1 MRYWNP
7 VWISKETTEDD
18 RTTHFISLRHDDA
31 NESDLLRT
39 RYVFEESKSLIKIC
53 IRGIFVLDE
62 NKQIFFE
69 KWPFGEK
76 LQHELLEAHLVTA
89 GASLVLGDNGD
100 MQCPHN
106 WLNWGSWLESEI
118 VASWQYFVTDLKTQ
132 QYRWSGHCCCDQCG
146 KKAISRQIQLLCNWN
161 CSQTDEENASLRFH

>member
-1 MRYWNP
+1 MKKVKVWLRSAWEAFLRWMRT
-7 VWISKETTEDD
+7 S
-18 RTTHFISLRHDDA
+18 RF
-31 NESDLLRT
+31 
-39 RYVFEESKSLIKIC
+39 
-53 IRGIFVLDE
+53 
-62 NKQIFFE
+62 FFE

-76 LQHELLEAHLVTA
+76 LEHELLEAHLVTA

-132 QYRWSGHCCCDQCG
+132 QYIWSLLLWSVWQESHIKTNTIALQLKLLTDRWR
-146 KKAISRQIQLLCNWN
+146 KRQLKV
-161 CSQTDEENASLRFH
+161 SLNGRRLRSPTRPHPAAATNGETGFLR